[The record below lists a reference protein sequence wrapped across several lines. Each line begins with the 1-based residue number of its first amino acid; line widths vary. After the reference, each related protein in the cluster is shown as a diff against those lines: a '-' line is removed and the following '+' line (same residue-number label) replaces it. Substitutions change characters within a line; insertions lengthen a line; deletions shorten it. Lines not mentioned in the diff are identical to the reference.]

1 MIRREGSDGSVVDGD
16 DVEVDGVGDGTTL
29 TVIDEVVEASD
40 AIEVGIWGEG
50 VELSGGVVVEVA
62 VADGEVD
69 DRESVS
75 VGARGDVAVGVVLD
89 VWVGDTG
96 EEIVRG
102 EGVGLIFLSIGNG
115 DSGGGKNRSVVKAED
130 VEIDGFGDGV
140 VPVAGVGDGEGEGG
154 LTSGVGSCEEP
165 EPLELGDGE
174 VLLSANGGLTVGEV
188 DGADCGVRDSSN
200 GVGESLSGFVC
211 TAADG
216 VGEAIEAHGGDGS
229 VLNQEESGDVSS
241 GANGFVVNG
250 LDVEGVGGELV
261 SAFAIGDDVV
271 EINGAVEI
279 RVGGEGVFGVID
291 LGDEAAGGGEA
302 KDGEGCGFTCIGVG
316 VAGEEIACVDGVGGV
331 FCAGS
336 EYCFGAS

>member
-1 MIRREGSDGSVVDGD
+1 M
-16 DVEVDGVGDGTTL
+16 
-29 TVIDEVVEASD
+29 
-40 AIEVGIWGEG
+40 
-50 VELSGGVVVEVA
+50 
-62 VADGEVD
+62 
-69 DRESVS
+69 
-75 VGARGDVAVGVVLD
+75 
-89 VWVGDTG
+89 
-96 EEIVRG
+96 
-102 EGVGLIFLSIGNG
+102 
-115 DSGGGKNRSVVKAED
+115 
-130 VEIDGFGDGV
+130 
-140 VPVAGVGDGEGEGG
+140 
-154 LTSGVGSCEEP
+154 TSGVGSGEELQ
-165 EPLELGDGE
+165 PLELGDGE
-174 VLLSANGGLTVGEV
+174 VLLSANGGFSVGEV
-188 DGADCGVRDSSN
+188 DGSDGCIRDSSD
-200 GVGESLSGFVC
+200 GVGEGLSVVACALIG

-291 LGDEAAGGGEA
+291 LGDEAASGGEA

-336 EYCFGAS
+336 EYCFGAC